1 MFYYVILS
9 SCFFIEKW
17 GKDVYAPF
25 AMRLTDPPV
34 CVMRGCGCV
43 GVWVPGS
50 APHTYTFDKRVYIC
64 CLAASCRKRY
74 IVRHNITS
82 VNGSDRAV
90 CFLYAFVL
98 CSYCYINVTFVSLS
112 WFVLD
117 IIYYNVIYTFL
128 FSSTAACCNSFFR
141 GDRLFF
147 YLHVTEV

>member
-1 MFYYVILS
+1 LYKYVVIKVRY
-9 SCFFIEKW
+9 FFIEKW

-74 IVRHNITS
+74 IVRHRITGVTGDS
-82 VNGSDRAV
+82 RPYV
-90 CFLYAFVL
+90 LYM
-98 CSYCYINVTFVSLS
+98 CSYYVRIVTLM
-112 WFVLD
+112 
-117 IIYYNVIYTFL
+117 
-128 FSSTAACCNSFFR
+128 
-141 GDRLFF
+141 
-147 YLHVTEV
+147 LHLYHFDGPT